1 MGGGRPLDKA
11 GGFVARWANSAR
23 GPRSE
28 CNTTASSVSS
38 VGGTSS
44 VGSASVYSSFAD
56 RSKTRA
62 RSHDGNYRARTQ
74 HRSNGVA
81 TQPGD
86 LLTCEECANLVDG
99 LGFPPGVAEWVFSL
113 QPRQE
118 GLYVDREAF
127 LKTLADVMRAG
138 PRGAAGRGAGG
149 GAEEAAAWSTAAR
162 STAAPRSA
170 SSSASASSAASSSS
184 SSAGRGR
191 RRPRSAPAGGG
202 GTRPAR
208 FGAVPRTPTFD
219 SSGFLMALQGG
230 EPLYDEI
237 FLGEKAGNSMFG
249 AVGPS
254 GLRSEAVI
262 PSPPKHA
269 RPAGYLRTHVPA
281 PPTPPPK
288 WAAEASDQQRRLL
301 QQRSSTPAAGKA
313 SAAMGVHSET
323 PREMHPYAGAS
334 DTPRG
339 RSSRNTAIC
348 FTDHKGKPVHDVCFV
363 GSSSVAHA
371 FLSLPSRTKSRG

>member
-1 MGGGRPLDKA
+1 MDKA
-11 GGFVARWANSAR
+11 GGFAARWANAAR

-28 CNTTASSVSS
+28 CTTTAVSS
-38 VGGTSS
+38 DGGTSS
-44 VGSASVYSSFAD
+44 VGFASVYSSFAD

-81 TQPGD
+81 TQSGD
-86 LLTCEECANLVDG
+86 LLTCEECANFVDG
-99 LGFPPGVAEWVFSL
+99 YGLSPGVAEWIFSL

-118 GLYVDREAF
+118 GLYVDRDAF

-138 PRGAAGRGAGG
+138 TPGATRHGAGG
-149 GAEEAAAWSTAAR
+149 GAEKAAAWSTAAR

-170 SSSASASSAASSSS
+170 SSSALASSAASSSS
-184 SSAGRGR
+184 SSTGRGR

-202 GTRPAR
+202 GTRAPR
-208 FGAVPRTPTFD
+208 SRVVPRTPTFD

-237 FLGEKAGNSMFG
+237 FLGERAGNSMFG
-249 AVGPS
+249 TVGPS
-254 GLRSEAVI
+254 RLLQTEAVI
-262 PSPPKHA
+262 PSPPKHP
-269 RPAGYLRTHVPA
+269 RPAGYLRTHAPA

-288 WAAEASDQQRRLL
+288 RAAEASDQQRRLRR
-301 QQRSSTPAAGKA
+301 QRSSTPAAGKA
-313 SAAMGVHSET
+313 SAAMGVHTET
-323 PREMHPYAGAS
+323 PREKHPYAGAS

-348 FTDHKGKPVHDVCFV
+348 FTDHKGKPVHDLCFV
-363 GSSSVAHA
+363 GASSVAHA
-371 FLSLPSRTKSRG
+371 FLPAPSRTKSRG